1 MQKRTT
7 AKRACPHDEL
17 EDAALLLTMS
27 SAQRGSGAYSM
38 PADHASSH
46 FRECRLSLLAQGA
59 QMQYLADELSWVSS
73 ITQDDTKVE
82 DDPLRAQSH
91 PCWRAHAVVAGAASC
106 RAFFVLRRRLRAC
119 TAARN
124 HATLHPPHPTPRV
137 RWAVRAAFRRE
148 RKPGSVGISASR
160 RQLWSRHPAPW
171 VLVHAP
177 RHFACLFPG
186 ELFFLQREPTAGAPL
201 PAPPAHPCPNCRERS
216 WHRFADPHLRRQASV
231 AGRVPPQGPRGS
243 RSRTRLTICA
253 QPSRHGRGR
262 QQQ

>member
-1 MQKRTT
+1 MASVASEWRTSMQKRTT

-27 SAQRGSGAYSM
+27 SDQRGSGAYSM

-106 RAFFVLRRRLRAC
+106 RAFFVLRQSGARFSTCVFYPTSVRECSRC
-119 TAARN
+119 AA
-124 HATLHPPHPTPRV
+124 PFSCTPR
-137 RWAVRAAFRRE
+137 
-148 RKPGSVGISASR
+148 PSGAS
-160 RQLWSRHPAPW
+160 
-171 VLVHAP
+171 
-177 RHFACLFPG
+177 
-186 ELFFLQREPTAGAPL
+186 
-201 PAPPAHPCPNCRERS
+201 
-216 WHRFADPHLRRQASV
+216 
-231 AGRVPPQGPRGS
+231 S
-243 RSRTRLTICA
+243 RSSMAAGL
-253 QPSRHGRGR
+253 
-262 QQQ
+262 